1 MHHPRQH
8 QFNNNRNRNNNNN
21 NNNNNR
27 NNNSNN
33 NNTNYRKNNGQTHN
47 QIPETLERPV
57 AKGAGE
63 RGNSGDD
70 CRRSLVG
77 GVKPDYNHV
86 INSLQDYMLNGK
98 LLAQSIKH
106 KSFLLPDK
114 KKEMVVVK
122 PIPKVLDKFF
132 YPEQKDS
139 LYWCYFIIKNGFAK
153 YEYPNVTSFVNEK
166 IDKFKSIELLRI
178 NKQQLKLKK
187 IKNLKEDVEDELA
200 NKERIGMKTFIAL
213 CVADNINILFIHK
226 RKCFEIIFDE
236 QEDAPIHVVHQIDSP
251 TLRYSYETIVSKDQI
266 KKYRTEYFKWESVDK
281 PLKAISS
288 YKSEE
293 LVDLCKKLDISAV
306 ALDNSSLKKKTKKD
320 LYELLIMNI

>member
-1 MHHPRQH
+1 
-8 QFNNNRNRNNNNN
+8 
-21 NNNNNR
+21 
-27 NNNSNN
+27 
-33 NNTNYRKNNGQTHN
+33 
-47 QIPETLERPV
+47 
-57 AKGAGE
+57 
-63 RGNSGDD
+63 
-70 CRRSLVG
+70 
-77 GVKPDYNHV
+77 
-86 INSLQDYMLNGK
+86 MLNGK

-236 QEDAPIHVVHQIDSP
+236 QDDAPIHVVHQIDSP
-251 TLRYSYETIVSKDQI
+251 TLHYSYETIVSKDQI

>member
-21 NNNNNR
+21 HNNNR
-27 NNNSNN
+27 NNNNNHNNNNNNNTNN

-47 QIPETLERPV
+47 QIPET
-57 AKGAGE
+57 
-63 RGNSGDD
+63 
-70 CRRSLVG
+70 LVG

-153 YEYPNVTSFVNEK
+153 YEYPYVTSFVNEK

>member
-8 QFNNNRNRNNNNN
+8 QFNNNRNN

-27 NNNSNN
+27 NNNNNHNN

-63 RGNSGDD
+63 RGNSGYD

>member
-21 NNNNNR
+21 NNNNR
-27 NNNSNN
+27 KNNSNN

-166 IDKFKSIELLRI
+166 IDKFKSIELLRN

-266 KKYRTEYFKWESVDK
+266 KKYRKEYFKWESVDK

>member
-1 MHHPRQH
+1 MLHPRQH
-8 QFNNNRNRNNNNN
+8 QYNNNRTN

-27 NNNSNN
+27 TNNNNTNNRNN
-33 NNTNYRKNNGQTHN
+33 NNTNYNKNNGQTHN
-47 QIPETLERPV
+47 QILET
-57 AKGAGE
+57 
-63 RGNSGDD
+63 
-70 CRRSLVG
+70 LVG

-98 LLAQSIKH
+98 LLAQAIKH

-236 QEDAPIHVVHQIDSP
+236 QDDAPIHVVHQIDSP
-251 TLRYSYETIVSKDQI
+251 TLRYSYETIVSKEQI

-281 PLKAISS
+281 PLKAMSS

-293 LVDLCKKLDISAV
+293 LVDLCKKLDISSV

>member
-8 QFNNNRNRNNNNN
+8 QFNNNRNRNNN

-266 KKYRTEYFKWESVDK
+266 KKYRTEYFKCESVDK

>member
-1 MHHPRQH
+1 MQYHRQH
-8 QFNNNRNRNNNNN
+8 QY

-27 NNNSNN
+27 NNNYNNNNNNNKNRPTN
-33 NNTNYRKNNGQTHN
+33 NNTNYKKNNMQTHN
-47 QIPETLERPV
+47 KNPETIV
-57 AKGAGE
+57 GE
-63 RGNSGDD
+63 
-70 CRRSLVG
+70 
-77 GVKPDYNHV
+77 VKIDYNHV

-98 LLAQSIKH
+98 LLAQAIKN
-106 KSFLLPDK
+106 KSFLLSDK
-114 KKEMVVVK
+114 KKEIVVVK

-187 IKNLKEDVEDELA
+187 IKNVKEDVEDELA

-251 TLRYSYETIVSKDQI
+251 TLRYSYETIVSNEQI

-281 PLKAISS
+281 PLKAISY

-306 ALDNSSLKKKTKKD
+306 SLDNSSLKKKTKKD
-320 LYELLIMNI
+320 LYELLITNI